1 MLSGKRFRLGN
12 PTLALDVVD
21 GKRVAI
27 TVPEGSIIKV
37 VAGPTGEGDR
47 LVDVVW
53 AGRTV
58 AMFSFDVTVRGTEIK
73 DAGYESLSRDMSAT
87 G

>member
-21 GKRVAI
+21 GKRVANVTFGI
-27 TVPEGSIIKV
+27 TF
-37 VAGPTGEGDR
+37 TGH
-47 LVDVVW
+47 L
-53 AGRTV
+53 GRSFRSASTK
-58 AMFSFDVTVRGTEIK
+58 SLLRHTQTFDVTVRGTEIK